1 MTIQRHDILRPL
13 TDPATFAGIT
23 YDLNSSYTDRDGTVW
38 FFEDTI
44 SSADGTWDMRG
55 SDHCY
60 VESLAEV
67 VLNWGPLKLH
77 GTRSPSSIFHRH
89 DQNTWRPTDAAAD
102 RASEK

>member
-1 MTIQRHDILRPL
+1 MATQRHDILRPL

-23 YDLNSSYTDRDGTVW
+23 YDLNSSYTDRDGTLW
-38 FFEDTI
+38 SFEDSI
-44 SSADGTWDMRG
+44 SSEDGTWHMRG

-77 GTRSPSSIFHRH
+77 GTRSPSSLFYRH
-89 DQNTWRPTDAAAD
+89 DQNTWRPSDAAVD
-102 RASEK
+102 RVTEK